1 MPLLSWIRGRYPPLL
16 PLTLAAFLYGGVAW
30 LILSGHRQWA
40 GVAAL
45 AGAALSLA
53 ASEPLAGART
63 AFAGRMLD
71 RALEA
76 CVLAPVAWVSR
87 DGSPRV
93 AVLALVGLGAS
104 YLASYERARGESL
117 GYREAEGP
125 GFRTVRAGLLVL
137 ALLTG
142 WVEFWLWAFTAI
154 TASASVVRAGNVAR
168 QERRARLTQAGER

>member
-1 MPLLSWIRGRYPPLL
+1 
-16 PLTLAAFLYGGVAW
+16 VAW
-30 LILSGHRQWA
+30 LILSGHRLWS
-40 GVAAL
+40 GVAAV
-45 AGAALSLA
+45 AGTALFLA
-53 ASEPLAGART
+53 ASEPFADART

-142 WVEFWLWAFTAI
+142 WIEFWLWAFAAV
-154 TASASVVRAGNVAR
+154 TASAGVVRAANVAR
-168 QERRARLTQAGER
+168 QERRARLTPAGER